1 MGIAA
6 MTLAAISAGAIVS
19 PGSLFV
25 GPHTTVSEIGST
37 VPSNG
42 DVNPYGVAVVGRS
55 EGTEVAGDVLV
66 SNFNSGP
73 PPPSPPSGLQG
84 LGTTIVQLDPAA
96 APDATPQ
103 VFAQIDPAHLPG
115 ACPGGVGLTTALA
128 ILPGGWVVVGSLPT
142 SDGTTITGAGCLL
155 VLDNTGHVVET
166 FSGRAIDGPWDMT
179 SVSVGHVSELF
190 FTNVLNGTV
199 AAAGSQVNQ
208 GTVVRAVLVTPRFGP
223 PHLVATTV
231 IASGFPEELNSAA
244 LVIGPTGVALGR
256 DDASL
261 FVADTLDNRITEI
274 PFPTIRLHSAG
285 VGTPVSTGGDLNGPL
300 GLATV
305 PDGNLLAANA
315 GDGNLVEIS
324 PSGVQ
329 LGEKIITPG
338 GAGALFGLA
347 VPGDSRALYFVD
359 DSENQLNV
367 LK

>member
-6 MTLAAISAGAIVS
+6 MTLAAIPAGAVVS
-19 PGSLFV
+19 AGSLFV
-25 GPHTTVSEIGST
+25 GPRTTVSEIGPT
-37 VPSNG
+37 VSPNG
-42 DVNPYGVAVVGRS
+42 DVNPYGVAVVSRS

-73 PPPSPPSGLQG
+73 GPAGLQG
-84 LGTTIVQLDPAA
+84 LETTIVQLDPGA

-103 VFAQIDPAHLPG
+103 VFAQIDPGHLPG

-142 SDGTTITGAGCLL
+142 SDGTTITSAGCLL
-155 VLDNTGHVVET
+155 VLDDTGHVVET
-166 FSGRAIDGPWDMT
+166 FSGGPIDGPWDMT
-179 SVSVGHVSELF
+179 SLSVGRVSELF

-199 AAAGSQVNQ
+199 AAGGSQVDQ
-208 GTVVRAVLVTPRFGP
+208 GTVLRAVLLTSRYGP
-223 PHLVATTV
+223 PDLVATTV
-231 IASGFPEELNSAA
+231 IASGFPEELNSVA

-261 FVADTLDNRITEI
+261 FVADTLDNRVVEI
-274 PFPTIRLHSAG
+274 PFPAIRLHSAG

-300 GLATV
+300 GLATA
-305 PDGNLLAANA
+305 PDGNLLAVNG
-315 GDGNLVEIS
+315 GDGNLVEMS

-329 LGEKIITPG
+329 LGEKVITPG

-347 VPGDSRALYFVD
+347 VPGNARALYFVD

>member
-6 MTLAAISAGAIVS
+6 MTLAAIPAGAIMS

-42 DVNPYGVAVVGRS
+42 DVNPYGVAVVSRS
-55 EGTEVAGDVLV
+55 QGTEVAGDVLV

-73 PPPSPPSGLQG
+73 GPAGLQG
-84 LGTTIVQLDPAA
+84 LGTTIVQLDPNA

-142 SDGTTITGAGCLL
+142 SDGTTISGAGCLL

-166 FSGRAIDGPWDMT
+166 FSGGPINGPWDLT
-179 SVSVGHVSELF
+179 TLSVGRVSELF

-199 AAAGSQVNQ
+199 AAAGSPVNG
-208 GTVVRAVLVTPRFGP
+208 GTVVRAVLRTPQFGP
-223 PHLVATTV
+223 PDLVTTTV
-231 IASGFPEELNSAA
+231 IGSGFPEELNSAA

-256 DDASL
+256 NDASL
-261 FVADTLDNRITEI
+261 LVADTLDNRIAEI
-274 PFPTIRLHSAG
+274 PFPAIRLHSAG
-285 VGTPVSTGGDLNGPL
+285 VGTPLSTGGDLNGPL
-300 GLATV
+300 GLATA
-305 PDGNLLAANA
+305 PDGNLLAANG

-329 LGEKIITPG
+329 LGEKIISPG

-347 VPGDSRALYFVD
+347 VSGNSRALYFVD

-367 LK
+367 LR